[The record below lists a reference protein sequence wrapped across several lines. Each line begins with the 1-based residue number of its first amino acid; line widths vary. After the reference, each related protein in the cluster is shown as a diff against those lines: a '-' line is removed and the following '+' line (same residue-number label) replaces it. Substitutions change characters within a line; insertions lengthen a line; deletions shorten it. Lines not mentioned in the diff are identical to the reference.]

1 MRKLLLSFLAVVSVL
16 CMTSCEDDEIART
29 LDGIWRARCLSVVGT
44 HTNMWTYSSQEIN
57 IQLAMAWNMITRATA
72 EYM

>member
-1 MRKLLLSFLAVVSVL
+1 MRKLLFSLLAAVSAL
-16 CMTSCEDDEIART
+16 CLTSCEDEEIART
-29 LDGIWRARCLSVVGT
+29 LDGIWAGEVSVVGT

>member
-1 MRKLLLSFLAVVSVL
+1 MRKLLFSLLAVVSVL

-29 LDGIWRARCLSVVGT
+29 LDGIWEGEVSVGRWNSYQYVDIQF
-44 HTNMWTYSSQEIN
+44 SRIN